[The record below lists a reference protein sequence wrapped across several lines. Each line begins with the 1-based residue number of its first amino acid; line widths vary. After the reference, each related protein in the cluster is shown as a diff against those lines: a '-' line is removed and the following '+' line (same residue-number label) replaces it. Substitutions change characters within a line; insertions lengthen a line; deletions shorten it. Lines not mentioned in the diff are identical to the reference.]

1 MKIDRYVA
9 SFSLAAVVLIGAACE
24 NIALVRRDSPAPQA
38 RRAQPENIEIV
49 GTVED
54 IDTRAREIYIRTGPG
69 RMRTVGYG
77 PDTRVIV
84 RGREYPA
91 SELRRDDE
99 VILQVARSSPGKE
112 HVSLIRVRD
121 RRQPSAELPG
131 NRSADRIEPVQ
142 TIEGTVERVD
152 FERGYFEIR
161 PRFGNGLTRVFLPY
175 RPGQR
180 TEDEFR
186 RLREGDYVRVEGE
199 VVTDNRVELKA
210 FL

>member
-1 MKIDRYVA
+1 MKTDKYLA
-9 SFSLAAVVLIGAACE
+9 SFLLAAAALMGAGCE
-24 NIALVRRDSPAPQA
+24 NIALIRRPSPVADA
-38 RRAQPENIEIV
+38 RRARVENVEIV

-69 RMRTVGYG
+69 KMRTVSYG
-77 PDTRVIV
+77 PETRVLI
-84 RGREYPA
+84 RGRDYPA

-99 VILQVARSSPGKE
+99 VVLEVAKSSPGKE
-112 HVSLIRVRD
+112 HVNRIRVRD
-121 RRQPSAELPG
+121 RRQTSLEQP
-131 NRSADRIEPVQ
+131 ADRDRISPVQ

-186 RLREGDYVRVEGE
+186 LLREGDYVRVEGE